1 MSKKNEEK
9 QVDAFFV
16 GTVLTFLFS
25 NFMLLI
31 YGLLK
36 TRDKKR

>member
-1 MSKKNEEK
+1 MPKKNEEK
-9 QVDAFFV
+9 NVKAFFV

-31 YGLLK
+31 YGLFK
-36 TRDKKR
+36 TKEKKK